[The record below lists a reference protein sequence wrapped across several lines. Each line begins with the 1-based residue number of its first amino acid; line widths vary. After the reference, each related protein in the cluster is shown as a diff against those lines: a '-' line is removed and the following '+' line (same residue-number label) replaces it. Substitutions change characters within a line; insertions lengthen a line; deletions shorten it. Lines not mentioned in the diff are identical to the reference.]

1 MNRRPRH
8 TVARRAMLAAAVC
21 FAVILLPA
29 GATESESKTFTVAVW
44 FVETTPEA
52 LAHAEAA
59 LGFSLDPTRGRCF
72 LSGAEQAAL
81 LAAAVTE
88 EAGRIVGKGS
98 VSFLLGCGH
107 QFKAVEEVRVP
118 HRYEARID
126 PGDPAGKPRVVPV
139 EFTPRELGLSLHV
152 TNTDGLPAG
161 LLPVH
166 LLLTASR
173 IVGWQSFAPGT
184 TEPVIK
190 TWDLTTD
197 LALPLGRTLVLVNR
211 PHEPFDS
218 SALFPAAKPAP
229 PTVTLLLIHAE
240 GATLSTR

>member
-1 MNRRPRH
+1 MSHRRRYA
-8 TVARRAMLAAAVC
+8 VARRAMLVATAC
-21 FAVILLPA
+21 FALILLPA
-29 GATESESKTFTVAVW
+29 GATESESKTFNVAVW

-59 LGFSLDPTRGRCF
+59 LGFSLDPTRGRCI
-72 LSGAEQAAL
+72 LSGDEQAAL

-98 VSFLLGCGH
+98 VSFLAGCGH

-126 PGDPAGKPRVVPV
+126 PGDPAGKARVVPV
-139 EFTPRELGLSLHV
+139 EFTPRDVGLSLHV
-152 TNTDGLPAG
+152 TNTDDPRAG

-190 TWDLTTD
+190 TWNLTTN
-197 LALPLGRTLVLVNR
+197 LALSLGKTLVLVNR

-218 SALFPAAKPAP
+218 SALFPPAKPAP

-240 GATLSTR
+240 SQLAEGK